1 MHLQGRGRNEI
12 ARILNGQKMRISEAT
27 ITHLI
32 QNCKRQ
38 QSNSEPSSQLNS
50 VQVNIESDVL
60 INQDVTS
67 QDETIEKEESE
78 LAFKQSRP
86 LLPDPE
92 NPPIDWDETWQ
103 RRFWTR
109 IMQEKKQRERDILLM
124 EQQRQQIAQIRQ
136 SIDQQKYDLEAREAK
151 LQSIQPL
158 IPSVKECSLQE

>member
-1 MHLQGRGRNEI
+1 MTIDYVVKKQAIDLHLQGRGRNEI

-67 QDETIEKEESE
+67 QHE
-78 LAFKQSRP
+78 QSKKRN
-86 LLPDPE
+86 LNSHSN
-92 NPPIDWDETWQ
+92 NPGLYYQ
-103 RRFWTR
+103 
-109 IMQEKKQRERDILLM
+109 ILK
-124 EQQRQQIAQIRQ
+124 
-136 SIDQQKYDLEAREAK
+136 IDQ
-151 LQSIQPL
+151 
-158 IPSVKECSLQE
+158 